1 VLLASIDYTTVI
13 VAAIGAIVAIVNG
26 LGIALIYTHIR
37 TPSGTTIGKQTE
49 SVHHVAL
56 GNNYRLQTLTNE
68 LSKRVPRE
76 AEDEELQANPPNG
89 DKLKRVHPEDG

>member
-49 SVHHVAL
+49 SLHHVAL
-56 GNNYRLQTLTNE
+56 GNNYRLQTLTHR
-68 LSKRVPRE
+68 LDKREPPE
-76 AEDEELQANPPNG
+76 AVEEESQANPPNG
-89 DKLKRVHPEDG
+89 DKMKRVSAPDA